1 MTLYSS
7 VIRKKNTSEFLT
19 VLFRITRTTHY
30 LFISRVMTEINYPT
44 SKVGLQCAVLS
55 FVFAEQDRSSVSS
68 LSSTQWPCSPCVSH
82 ECAASKDTITLSQRA
97 IVVLNGGDRTVGVN
111 TLL

>member
-55 FVFAEQDRSSVSS
+55 FVFAEQD
-68 LSSTQWPCSPCVSH
+68 PPSPPS
-82 ECAASKDTITLSQRA
+82 AA
-97 IVVLNGGDRTVGVN
+97 LNGLVRLVSLMNVPPLKTPLPFHN
-111 TLL
+111 AQLLF